1 MTSQHS
7 MLQIVHLIAGGPKAS
22 LSNCEGQFRHMIMN
36 ARVSSTRF
44 LRVYITVTV
53 SIQQAVQLCLCYGDP
68 AKERALSKQ

>member
-53 SIQQAVQLCLCYGDP
+53 SIQQAEQLCLCYGDP
-68 AKERALSKQ
+68 AKDSQ